1 MVEKVA
7 RISYHRHKLEILR
20 WHQYQWYEFT
30 RTPLKATHTYLWA
43 LKSDELG
50 GLVGHWAG
58 RLGTRRARG
67 GLGHLLIL
75 VLESLLTKVA
85 LGLRLETLHR
95 LSPCR
100 SPLPSSEI
108 LGGNSM
114 DILFN
119 RPCNEQSQNYHE
131 LPK

>member
-1 MVEKVA
+1 MA
-7 RISYHRHKLEILR
+7 SISIKND
-20 WHQYQWYEFT
+20 
-30 RTPLKATHTYLWA
+30 TYLWA
-43 LKSDELG
+43 LQRDELG
-50 GLVGHWAG
+50 SLVGHRAG

-75 VLESLLTKVA
+75 ILESLLSEVA

-108 LGGNSM
+108 LGGNS
-114 DILFN
+114 IEIWFH
-119 RPCNEQSQNYHE
+119 RPNNDT
-131 LPK
+131 